1 LKFILLIFFVLA
13 IRLDNAELYKF
24 GPYLFL
30 TPPADSA
37 IVKQLYRTVVE
48 YEPVF
53 QEAYRCTLRQD
64 VVICIPQSD
73 RDYFKTIES
82 ALPDWSGGVALPDQ
96 RMVILRPGIYF
107 NPREYREVLLHE
119 LAHIY
124 MADKADSSSVP
135 SWFNEGLAMSVS
147 GQTFSWDD
155 HLVISSAVISD
166 NLLGLDEVD
175 KMLVFGLAKA
185 RLAYAQSLLAVQ
197 FLIRNHGSGVA
208 GEILDGLAAQKNW
221 DQVFEQVTG
230 SDNKQFT
237 LDLQHFIQKE
247 YRWAFLL
254 QVKNL
259 FWIVLVFLFLLG
271 FILIK
276 IRNRRILKEWE
287 KNDST

>member
-1 LKFILLIFFVLA
+1 
-13 IRLDNAELYKF
+13 
-24 GPYLFL
+24 
-30 TPPADSA
+30 
-37 IVKQLYRTVVE
+37 
-48 YEPVF
+48 
-53 QEAYRCTLRQD
+53 
-64 VVICIPQSD
+64 
-73 RDYFKTIES
+73 
-82 ALPDWSGGVALPDQ
+82 
-96 RMVILRPGIYF
+96 M
-107 NPREYREVLLHE
+107 
-119 LAHIY
+119 
-124 MADKADSSSVP
+124 
-135 SWFNEGLAMSVS
+135 
-147 GQTFSWDD
+147 
-155 HLVISSAVISD
+155 
-166 NLLGLDEVD
+166 D